1 MTKQKE
7 TASGIVPT
15 NNNLDDDTYAK
26 LNFIS
31 FTIETF
37 GSERAAEAVDFA
49 NATMN
54 SQDFREKMVSIGGT
68 QVEIKQND
76 SFTTAV
82 DKLAAE
88 TLSDYTASER
98 KRLKPFFVKQLQ
110 LQDSLSDV
118 GSETKKYYE
127 AISRETDYIQDATR
141 SIYAPERFFE
151 NINLSEIIEGTEE
164 TRFFEDNYFDY
175 YINTN
180 VIGRSGPQNKNMI
193 IGRDVGNVKL
203 VPIPSQSDDKRATY
217 QFVNV
222 DTGLSLLDSQNNPLQ
237 FHTDMLKNEMKKVR
251 MKQKRKV
258 RRDELEA
265 MAAQNRKAMDYEQ
278 TTLGRRIA
286 QGM

>member
-1 MTKQKE
+1 
-7 TASGIVPT
+7 
-15 NNNLDDDTYAK
+15 
-26 LNFIS
+26 
-31 FTIETF
+31 
-37 GSERAAEAVDFA
+37 
-49 NATMN
+49 
-54 SQDFREKMVSIGGT
+54 MVRIGGT

-98 KRLKPFFVKQLQ
+98 KRLMPFFVKQLQ
-110 LQDSLSDV
+110 LQDNLSDV
-118 GSETKKYYE
+118 GSETEEYYE
-127 AISRETDYIQDATR
+127 TISRETDYIQDATR

-151 NINLSEIIEGTEE
+151 NINLSEIIEGTKE

-180 VIGRSGPQNKNMI
+180 VIGRSGPQNKDMI

-237 FHTDMLKNEMKKVR
+237 FHTDMLKNEIKKVR

-258 RRDELEA
+258 RRDELKA
-265 MAAQNRKAMDYEQ
+265 AAAQNRKAMDYEQ